1 MGMRA
6 TTWIGFMA
14 PRRPGLRWSGK
25 RQLRRIGRFV
35 LIEGM
40 LVNLPDERGVGK
52 LQAIQGRLCS
62 VAVFRSITRVET
74 VQLPVAAISR
84 AYLSPQTRVY
94 IRGETRFWVGRV
106 VDFLIGD
113 DGLVE
118 YEVRFPNGKR
128 GEFSE
133 LALHLRPWSAP
144 EDPAE
149 ILVNGGAETQ
159 FLHDRRQAAVLPLLK
174 LRGAAQGMTAL
185 ISAGIE
191 LAPHQVAAVRRVLT
205 DPVQRYL
212 LADEVGL
219 GKTIEAGLIVR
230 QHLIDNPE
238 TTVLVAVP
246 AHLCVQWQEEL
257 STKLRLDQFCTVK
270 VVPHAELADIQVA
283 PEILVID
290 EAHHLV
296 GVNVGLLAPAAAK
309 LRVLSERAAVL
320 LLLSATPVLG
330 DEARFL
336 ALLNLLDPAT
346 HPLNDVEGFRTK
358 LERRRDIGRLLLALD
373 PEAPGLVLRQ
383 RCATMEQMFPDDLVV
398 RELAPKLVGATRDR
412 PEEMPK
418 LCAALRNHIADSY
431 RIHQRLI
438 RSRRA
443 DAQGWEFSP
452 RGPSANGEVTF
463 GHVRVEATGAHWVE
477 PMLPVLEEWR
487 FAALDATRGN
497 ESSCNEVARRYA
509 GLLTAIGCG
518 RKALV
523 HWILENSAH
532 PAFAEEIAILE
543 RLNELAEGDES
554 WDDYAI
560 AHESTL
566 RLIRSIR
573 GEGRHPKIVAFSSL
587 LAGARAFHQAVIDRL
602 EDCKVLLLTGVD
614 ATSDQETVTAFAKH
628 QGSALLICDARG
640 EEGLNLGFAD
650 AIVHL
655 DLPLTAGRLEQRIG
669 RLDRFGRQQGVIR
682 HRVMLPVDED
692 DSPWTGWS
700 DFLCNGLGIF
710 HRSISDI
717 QFLLD
722 GFERRTFRVLLEQG
736 GSGIQELSTEVSE
749 AIREERRS
757 QDEQYAL
764 DRIAL
769 AEDSVETFIRGLE
782 EAEEDEAALEEGVD
796 QWLVDAL
803 LLRKQPLAW
812 PKQDPFKL
820 VATDKTLIPRSPWLK
835 AFELENKRALTWRRR
850 IAAAQPNILLLR
862 PGTPLIDVAERFT
875 RWDDRGTAFITWRTV
890 PEWPEDI
897 WLGFRLCFVVEPDIQ
912 ISDLFAPNRGELAA
926 IRRAQRYL
934 PPQTICVHVDSN
946 GDVIND
952 PSLLSIL
959 TKPYLSMGSRG
970 KQGEQGADLNLSSRP
985 HLLSSVI
992 DPADFRAL
1000 CLSVRDRSRDLLI
1013 SDPALRNAIVN
1024 GERLAMSEIER
1035 RRSRLRHKSSVGDFT
1050 AHLDLQAIESI
1061 LSSISRPLVKLD
1073 SMGCFLISR
1082 EPPMNQEDA

>member
-1 MGMRA
+1 
-6 TTWIGFMA
+6 
-14 PRRPGLRWSGK
+14 
-25 RQLRRIGRFV
+25 
-35 LIEGM
+35 M
-40 LVNLPDERGVGK
+40 LVNLPDGSGVGK
-52 LQAIQGRLCS
+52 LQAVQGEMCS
-62 VAVFRSITRVET
+62 VAVFRSIIRSET

-94 IRGETRFWVGRV
+94 IRDETRFRVGRV

-128 GEFSE
+128 AEFSE

-149 ILVNGGAETQ
+149 VLVNGGAETQ
-159 FLHDRRQAAVLPLLK
+159 FLHDRRQAAVQPLLK

-246 AHLCVQWQEEL
+246 AHLSAQWQQEL
-257 STKLRLDQFCTVK
+257 STKLRLDQFNTVK
-270 VVPHAELADIQVA
+270 VVPHADLASVQVA

-296 GVNVGLLAPAAAK
+296 GVTSGLLAPAATK
-309 LRVLSERAAVL
+309 LRVLAEQAGVL
-320 LLLSATPVLG
+320 LLLSATPALG

-346 HPLNDVEGFRTK
+346 HPLNDVEGFRAK
-358 LERRRDIGRLLLALD
+358 LERRREIGRLLLALD
-373 PEAPGLVLRQ
+373 PDAPRLVLRQ
-383 RCATMEQMFPDDLVV
+383 RCATMEQMFPNDLMV
-398 RELAPKLVGATRDR
+398 RELAPKLVAATRDA
-412 PEEMPK
+412 PEEVPS
-418 LCAALRNHIADSY
+418 LCATLRNHIADSY

-452 RGPSANGEVTF
+452 RGPSANGELTF
-463 GHVRVEATGAHWVE
+463 SHVRVEVTGAHWVE
-477 PMLPVLEEWR
+477 PILPVLEEWR
-487 FAALDATRGN
+487 FAALDATRGD
-497 ESSCNEVARRYA
+497 ESSCNEVAIRYA
-509 GLLTAIGCG
+509 ELLTAIGCG
-518 RKALV
+518 RRALAN
-523 HWILENSAH
+523 WILENSTH
-532 PAFAEEIAILE
+532 PAFAEEIAIFE
-543 RLNELAEGDES
+543 RLNQLANSGEYLDEN
-554 WDDYAI
+554 AI

-566 RLIRSIR
+566 RLMRNIR
-573 GEGRHPKIVAFSSL
+573 GEGRYPKIVAFSSL
-587 LAGARAFHQAVIDRL
+587 AAGAVAFHQAVIDRL
-602 EDCKVLLLTGVD
+602 EDCKVLLLTGDDV
-614 ATSDQETVTAFAKH
+614 TRDQNTVTTFAKH
-628 QGSALLICDARG
+628 EGSALLICDARG

-650 AIVHL
+650 AIIHL
-655 DLPLTAGRLEQRIG
+655 DLPLSAGRLEQRIG

-682 HRVMLPVDED
+682 HRVMLPIDED

-700 DFLCNGLGIF
+700 DFLCNGLGIY

-722 GFERRTFRVLLEQG
+722 GFEQRAYRVLLEQG
-736 GSGIQELSTEVSE
+736 ASGIQELSTEVSE

-769 AEDSVETFIRGLE
+769 AEESVETFIRGLE

-796 QWLVDAL
+796 HWLVDAL
-803 LLRKQPLAW
+803 LLKKQPLAW

-820 VATDKTLIPRSPWLK
+820 IATDKTLIPKLPWLN

-850 IAAAQPNILLLR
+850 IAAAQPDTLLLR

-890 PEWPEDI
+890 PEWSEDI
-897 WLGFRLCFVVEPDIQ
+897 WLGFRLCFVVEPDIE
-912 ISDLFAPNRGELAA
+912 ISDLFAPSRGELAA

-934 PPQTICVHVDSN
+934 PPQAICVHVDSN
-946 GDVIND
+946 GEVVKDL
-952 PSLLSIL
+952 SLLSIL
-959 TKPYLSMGSRG
+959 TRPYLSVGSRG
-970 KQGEQGADLNLSSRP
+970 KQGELGADLNLSSRP
-985 HLLSSVI
+985 HLLSEI
-992 DPADFRAL
+992 IEPAAFRAL
-1000 CLSVRDRSRDLLI
+1000 CLSVRDRSRDLLN
-1013 SDPALRNAIVN
+1013 SDQNLKDAIAA
-1024 GERLAMSEIER
+1024 GERLAISEIER
-1035 RRSRLRHKSSVGDFT
+1035 RRSRLRHKSSVGDAT
-1050 AHLDLQAIESI
+1050 AELDLRAIESI
-1061 LSSISRPLVKLD
+1061 LPSISRPLVKLD